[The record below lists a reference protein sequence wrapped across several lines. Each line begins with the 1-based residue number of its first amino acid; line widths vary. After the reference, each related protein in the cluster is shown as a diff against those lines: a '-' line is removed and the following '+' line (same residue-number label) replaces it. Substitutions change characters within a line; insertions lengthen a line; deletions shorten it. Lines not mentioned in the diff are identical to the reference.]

1 MLLRVRAA
9 GKVGTVYF
17 LKQTWVANEWEGV
30 KDNTTDDQCWKG
42 QSEGRVTVGRTE
54 SHVLHARHGRH
65 KTHAIIFAKHGS
77 SDLQGVIDM
86 MSN

>member
-42 QSEGRVTVGRTE
+42 QSEGRVGRTE
-54 SHVLHARHGRH
+54 SHVLHARHGR
-65 KTHAIIFAKHGS
+65 HAIIFAKHGS

>member
-42 QSEGRVTVGRTE
+42 QPEGRVTVGRTE
-54 SHVLHARHGRH
+54 SRVLHARHGRH
-65 KTHAIIFAKHGS
+65 KTHAIIFVKPGS
-77 SDLQGVIDM
+77 SDLQRVIDM

>member
-42 QSEGRVTVGRTE
+42 QSEGRVGGELNLISFTQDTE
-54 SHVLHARHGRH
+54 DTRHTR
-65 KTHAIIFAKHGS
+65 
-77 SDLQGVIDM
+77 
-86 MSN
+86 